1 MPLYKKN
8 ILVYCNVGGIMAEE
22 VTIFDKI
29 IQGEAEADV
38 VYDDEVAI
46 AFKDIAP
53 VAAHHVLVVP
63 KKKIASMAEAG
74 MHEPVYLGRFL
85 QVISRVAEQLGLN
98 ENGYRVV
105 INHGRDAQQSV
116 PYLHA
121 HIIAGRPLM
130 WPPG

>member
-1 MPLYKKN
+1 
-8 ILVYCNVGGIMAEE
+8 MAEGD
-22 VTIFDKI
+22 TIFDKI
-29 IQGEAEADV
+29 IRGEAEADV

-46 AFKDIAP
+46 AFRDIAP

-63 KKKIASMAEAG
+63 KKRISSIVDIGKF
-74 MHEPVYLGRFL
+74 EPAYLGQFM

-98 ENGYRVV
+98 EKGYRVV